1 MRRHVMMVL
10 ATAALAGSLLATDAQ
25 ARGGGAHMGRFG
37 GAHIIAHGGGFGG
50 ARMGGIGGSR
60 TSGFGGGRVG
70 GIGGG
75 YVAGIPRGAVG
86 YAAGTGYGM
95 GTGYRTG
102 IHYGTGIRYGTG
114 ILGGGSL
121 VLAASEAAQTAPDS
135 STGASAPAPAQGAAQ
150 NPRNGTGSG
159 SGFTIVGRDGVSPKT
174 VGMAPASS
182 ASVPSNTQNQ
192 DSPAFRSGNLVRL
205 RSGGPLMT
213 VRDIK
218 GDQVDCFWT
227 DVNGQINADSFPVH
241 VLQME

>member
-1 MRRHVMMVL
+1 M
-10 ATAALAGSLLATDAQ
+10 
-25 ARGGGAHMGRFG
+25 
-37 GAHIIAHGGGFGG
+37 GGF
-50 ARMGGIGGSR
+50 SE
-60 TSGFGGGRVG
+60 GRVG

-102 IHYGTGIRYGTG
+102 IHYGTGIRYGRG

-150 NPRNGTGSG
+150 NPRNETVSG
-159 SGFTIVGRDGVSPKT
+159 PGFTLVGRDGVPTKT
-174 VGMAPASS
+174 GSTA
-182 ASVPSNTQNQ
+182 TQNQ
-192 DSPAFRSGNLVRL
+192 TAPALSAGNLVRL

-213 VRDIK
+213 IKEIK

-227 DVNGQINADSFPVH
+227 DFNGQINADSFPVD
-241 VLQME
+241 VLQML